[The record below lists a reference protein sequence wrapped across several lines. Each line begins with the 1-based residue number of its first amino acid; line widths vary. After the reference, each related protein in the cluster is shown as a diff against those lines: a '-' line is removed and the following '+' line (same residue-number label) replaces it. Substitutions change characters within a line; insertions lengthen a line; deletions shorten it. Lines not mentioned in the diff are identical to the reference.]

1 MHKGQ
6 LIVISGPSGVGKS
19 TVVRAAMAQRPEMK
33 FSVSATT
40 RDIRPGEADGVNYYF
55 VSREEFD
62 RMVAADELLE
72 HAEYVGNCYG
82 TPKKPIDEALD
93 LGYDILL
100 DVEVQGALQIRA
112 KRPDAVLIFILAPSF
127 AELEHRLRSRGDTA
141 PDKIQKRLEKARW
154 EYTMAPQYDYL
165 VVSETGKVERAA
177 DEILSIIKAAHCR
190 TGNRLHYLKEEE

>member
-93 LGYDILL
+93 
-100 DVEVQGALQIRA
+100 
-112 KRPDAVLIFILAPSF
+112 
-127 AELEHRLRSRGDTA
+127 
-141 PDKIQKRLEKARW
+141 
-154 EYTMAPQYDYL
+154 
-165 VVSETGKVERAA
+165 
-177 DEILSIIKAAHCR
+177 
-190 TGNRLHYLKEEE
+190 